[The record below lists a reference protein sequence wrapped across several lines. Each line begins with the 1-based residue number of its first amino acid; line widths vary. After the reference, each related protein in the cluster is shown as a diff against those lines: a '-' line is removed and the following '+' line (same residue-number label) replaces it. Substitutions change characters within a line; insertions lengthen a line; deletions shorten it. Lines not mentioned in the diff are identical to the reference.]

1 MCPGPWQQKHSEIFR
16 LEDEVYRITRINAVP
31 TPQIPLAREQ
41 QSVPRGE
48 VRKHESSNQL
58 QPGGAK
64 CRPALSS
71 KQDHY
76 ARGGEEHRAIQEG
89 LTPVAAVS
97 PELRQQK
104 GEDGTPEATPERYE
118 CDCRD
123 GKAG

>member
-1 MCPGPWQQKHSEIFR
+1 VAPSMTWNFHLPLGAATPGMSS
-16 LEDEVYRITRINAVP
+16 YRSH
-31 TPQIPLAREQ
+31 TPDT
-41 QSVPRGE
+41 VG
-48 VRKHESSNQL
+48 HESSNQL

-104 GEDGTPEATPERYE
+104 GEDSTPEATPERYE